1 MRRDEGGMN
10 VMDRD
15 QDIKTNKDPVSA
27 VTRKE
32 KELTRL
38 DLERARDGND
48 LAETFGRQNIGPATA
63 SRQILENKKKEDEKF
78 ERAVR
83 QLLQQMR
90 EELERRLE
98 ELHRLIAE
106 SNDKIGELR
115 EELEATE
122 ILLEKKFG
130 KDWQDKLKRG
140 DLNVNDPLLR
150 QWLLQQQQ
158 LKDYLER
165 RERLIKERNELE
177 ERVAEIEGSNL
188 PDYLK
193 LERMKEVLEQGTAPG
208 VQEVWRDTT
217 ANQRIQEI
225 AGAVNTT
232 DIRTVES
239 LEAGTMFAQ
248 IADVSFAGKAGIGE
262 GIESKVEAITSKF
275 EKAVEG
281 PTTEKLAPVTASL
294 PSIKDP
300 KTPG

>member
-1 MRRDEGGMN
+1 
-10 VMDRD
+10 
-15 QDIKTNKDPVSA
+15 
-27 VTRKE
+27 
-32 KELTRL
+32 
-38 DLERARDGND
+38 
-48 LAETFGRQNIGPATA
+48 
-63 SRQILENKKKEDEKF
+63 
-78 ERAVR
+78 
-83 QLLQQMR
+83 MR